1 MVLRTLS
8 AGKGVAHN
16 LSESDLDTLCEKT
29 DGYSGSDM
37 KHLIQEAA
45 RAPVR
50 ETFQKTKDMPGPVS
64 PSSLRPIVLA
74 DIRRAAKQVRP
85 SVTRA
90 DVEFHE
96 EWNRNHGALTANADC
111 DDDDD
116 AW

>member
-1 MVLRTLS
+1 M
-8 AGKGVAHN
+8 
-16 LSESDLDTLCEKT
+16 
-29 DGYSGSDM
+29 
-37 KHLIQEAA
+37 
-45 RAPVR
+45 R

-96 EWNRNHGALTANADC
+96 EWNRKPRALTATRIATHG
-111 DDDDD
+111 D
-116 AW
+116 ARGDGIILLRV